1 MTDPDNNKTGNNLER
16 LCNEARETHPIVG
29 NNLKKNQ

>member
-16 LCNEARETHPIVG
+16 LYTEAREIRPILG
-29 NNLKKNQ
+29 DNIKKNQ